1 MSKTERFELRLD
13 RDMIDRL
20 DQWRGRQDDNPSRSE
35 AARRLMERGLSEKV
49 GISGGERLILTL
61 LRDLHKHHDLVSEAD
76 PDFIMEAIL
85 GGHHWALEW
94 EMQGLF
100 HGSIDRK
107 QTVREV
113 VDYLGMW
120 SLLEESY
127 DGMSDADKKK
137 IETET
142 GRSGDVKF
150 IGFDGNSETEHMG
163 VARFL
168 IEKMGRFERF
178 NKRSLNSHSHSI
190 EIYRRM
196 YSAFEAIRKN
206 VVGRTMS
213 ADEVIAVLNECVHPE
228 NR

>member
-13 RDMIDRL
+13 QDMIDRL
-20 DQWRGRQDDNPSRSE
+20 DQWRGRQHDTPSRSE

-61 LRDLHKHHDLVSEAD
+61 LRDLHKHHGVDSEAD
-76 PDFIMEAIL
+76 PDFIMEAIW

-94 EMQGLF
+94 ELQGLF
-100 HGSIDRK
+100 HGSIDSAE
-107 QTVREV
+107 TVREV
-113 VDYLGMW
+113 VDYLDMW
-120 SLLEESY
+120 SFLEEAYES
-127 DGMSDADKKK
+127 MSADDKKK

-150 IGFDGNSETEHMG
+150 IGFDGNNETEHMG
-163 VARFL
+163 VAQFL
-168 IEKMGRFERF
+168 INKMGRFERF
-178 NKRSLNSHSHSI
+178 KKRSLNSHSHSL
-190 EIYRRM
+190 EIYQRM
-196 YSAFEAIRKN
+196 YSAFKDIRKN

-213 ADEVIAVLNECVHPE
+213 ADEVIAVLNERVHPE